1 MSTEV
6 LEDVEAGCSNLLIS
20 VGDEALN
27 DIKNRELEKKA
38 HYPLLMI
45 IREAL

>member
-1 MSTEV
+1 M
-6 LEDVEAGCSNLLIS
+6 EAGCSDLLIS

-27 DIKNRELEKKA
+27 DIKNSELEKKT

-45 IREAL
+45 IRETL